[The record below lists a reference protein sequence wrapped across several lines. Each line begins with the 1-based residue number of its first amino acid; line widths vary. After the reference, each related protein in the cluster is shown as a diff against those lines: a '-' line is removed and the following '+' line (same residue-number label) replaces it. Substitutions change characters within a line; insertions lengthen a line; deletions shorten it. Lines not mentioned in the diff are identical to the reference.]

1 MVPPIIRMFVIMIKK
16 PWLTIIG
23 VNADDINSLSEK
35 AIQSIKD
42 AEFVMGAKRHLE
54 NFEIFKVKTCV
65 WPVPFKKGLEKLFKY
80 RGKKVVV
87 LFSGNVFW
95 YGAGSIIAENLDRN
109 EWVCYQSS
117 STFSLAA
124 AKVGWA
130 IQDTLCF
137 GLHASPI
144 ETLRPYLAPQVKI
157 LVLLKDGNCVIDL
170 AKWLS
175 QEQFG
180 QSDLFIMESLGF
192 KKEKIRH
199 TTADFLD
206 FDDLKHP
213 VCVAIIVSGDGEV
226 IPYSSGKPDNL
237 FQNDGQIT
245 KQPIRALTIS
255 AMAPKPFEHLWD
267 IGSGSGSISIEWL
280 LASNTNTASAIEIL
294 SNRAEQ
300 IKLTAKKFGLSNLTV
315 YHNDIN
321 EIIDI
326 LQKPDVIFI
335 GGGLT
340 ENLLLKVWKLIN
352 PDTRIIVNSV
362 TLETTSILIEAHK
375 KYGGSLHKF
384 ELSNITNLGKKRAW
398 SASYPIV
405 QWVVKK

>member
-1 MVPPIIRMFVIMIKK
+1 MIKK

-23 VNADDINSLSEK
+23 INTDDINSLSEK
-35 AIQSIKD
+35 AKQSIKD
-42 AEFVMGAKRHLE
+42 AELVMGAERHLKQ
-54 NFEIFKVKTCV
+54 FQLLKVDTCV
-65 WPVPFKKGLEKLFKY
+65 WPAPFKKGLEKLFKHK
-80 RGKKVVV
+80 GKKVVV

-95 YGAGSIIAENLDRN
+95 YGAGSIITENLNRN
-109 EWVCYQSS
+109 EWVCYQSP

-144 ETLRPYLAPQVKI
+144 ETLRPYLAPQIKMI
-157 LVLLKDGNCVIDL
+157 VLLKDGKSVTNL
-170 AKWLS
+170 GEWLS
-175 QEQFG
+175 LEGFG
-180 QSDLFIMESLGF
+180 KSELFIMESLGF
-192 KKEKIRH
+192 KNEKVRH
-199 TTADFLD
+199 TRANSLD
-206 FDDLKHP
+206 FDNINHP
-213 VCVAIIVSGDGEV
+213 VCLAIIVSGNGTV
-226 IPYSSGKPDNL
+226 IPYSTGKPDNL

-245 KQPIRALTIS
+245 KQPIRALSMS

-280 LASNTNTASAIEIL
+280 LSSNTNTASAIEIL
-294 SNRAEQ
+294 SKRANQ
-300 IKLTAKKFGLSNLTV
+300 IKLSAKKFGLDKLSV
-315 YHNDIN
+315 YNNDIN
-321 EIIDI
+321 EILDT
-326 LQKPDVIFI
+326 LPKPDAIFI

-340 ENLLLKVWKLIN
+340 KDLLLKIWELIN
-352 PDTRIIVNSV
+352 PETRIIANSV
-362 TLETTSILIEAHK
+362 TLETTSLLIEAHK

-398 SASYPIV
+398 SKSYPIV